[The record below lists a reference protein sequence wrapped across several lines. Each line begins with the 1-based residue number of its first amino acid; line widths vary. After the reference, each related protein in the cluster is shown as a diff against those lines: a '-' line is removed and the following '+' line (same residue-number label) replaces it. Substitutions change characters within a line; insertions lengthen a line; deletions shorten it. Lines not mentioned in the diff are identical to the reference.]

1 MINKTK
7 RTVKQLFAFIF
18 VGLVIFQL
26 AEQSVFLHAHIL
38 PNGTVITHTH
48 PFDKGSEQQPYKTHH
63 HKFSDLII
71 VDQSNFFFLLSKPV
85 EVVCFLNNCNQLLY
99 YVNNNYHFFK
109 FTFFCNKA
117 PPTGVNS

>member
-7 RTVKQLFAFIF
+7 RTVKQLFEFIF

-48 PFDKGSEQQPYKTHH
+48 PFDKGSEQ
-63 HKFSDLII
+63 
-71 VDQSNFFFLLSKPV
+71 
-85 EVVCFLNNCNQLLY
+85 
-99 YVNNNYHFFK
+99 
-109 FTFFCNKA
+109 
-117 PPTGVNS
+117 